1 MIEIYLDIKN
11 CFVKLEYA
19 AEILKILPDDKS
31 SSFDAS
37 CDGGSLLQFLN
48 DKKVLLSF
56 LSSIFFRKLLIFP
69 LVGGSGRLMKD
80 RGDKCWLSSF
90 DKSQL
95 DAGDNESDELN
106 IFASTCS
113 CKLFSTLLA
122 TENNIQQFETL
133 FCCFHYLFCY
143 QDHFCFF

>member
-19 AEILKILPDDKS
+19 AEVLKILPDDKC

-69 LVGGSGRLMKD
+69 VVCGSGRLMK
-80 RGDKCWLSSF
+80 
-90 DKSQL
+90 
-95 DAGDNESDELN
+95 
-106 IFASTCS
+106 
-113 CKLFSTLLA
+113 
-122 TENNIQQFETL
+122 ETGEINVD
-133 FCCFHYLFCY
+133 FHRLIN
-143 QDHFCFF
+143 HNLMLEIMRVMN